1 MTTKRYDFK
10 KQDLQ
15 TSASG
20 AALEYISST
29 KCKEEGSGL
38 LHTHPFT
45 ELFYVTKG
53 KGQYRI
59 EHTYYTVEA
68 GDLFLLKPSIAH
80 AEISLAANPMEYVV
94 VGFSGTNPIPELIT
108 ANKFRVIHFDSSSN
122 QVQIYLSMMLQEVT
136 KKRHRYAEVCQHLFD
151 ALLIQLVRE
160 LSAPLMPIDKDA
172 PLRKKAEQIKEFI
185 EKHYLE
191 SISLES
197 LAQQAQVSKYYLVHT
212 FEQCYKISPM
222 HYVQSLRLNEA
233 KVLLR
238 TTNIP
243 TKRIASIVGYST
255 HAYFAQRFMKFEG
268 ITPAEYRNMAQAA
281 LQTDEHAAPLSEE
294 TSDAD
299 NR

>member
-1 MTTKRYDFK
+1 MQRRRKRI
-10 KQDLQ
+10 
-15 TSASG
+15 
-20 AALEYISST
+20 AA
-29 KCKEEGSGL
+29 
-38 LHTHPFT
+38 HPS
-45 ELFYVTKG
+45 V
-53 KGQYRI
+53 
-59 EHTYYTVEA
+59 H
-68 GDLFLLKPSIAH
+68 
-80 AEISLAANPMEYVV
+80 
-94 VGFSGTNPIPELIT
+94 
-108 ANKFRVIHFDSSSN
+108 RVI
-122 QVQIYLSMMLQEVT
+122 LC
-136 KKRHRYAEVCQHLFD
+136 YAEVCQHLFD

-191 SISLES
+191 NISLES

-222 HYVQSLRLNEA
+222 QYVQSLRLNEA